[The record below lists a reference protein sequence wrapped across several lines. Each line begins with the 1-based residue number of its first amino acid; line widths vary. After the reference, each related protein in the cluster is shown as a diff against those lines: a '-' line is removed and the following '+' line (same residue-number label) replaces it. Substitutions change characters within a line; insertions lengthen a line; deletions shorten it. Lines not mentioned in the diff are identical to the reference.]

1 MAARLGPSA
10 TISCEPRQAWKG
22 AAVAV
27 DSGAG
32 IRLASRH
39 LNAIVVITWERCPR
53 GRRSALGKRVWA
65 ETHRGF
71 ESLPLRHT
79 VQI

>member
-10 TISCEPRQAWKG
+10 TTSCEPRQAWKG

-32 IRLASRH
+32 IRLTGRH
-39 LNAIVVITWERCPR
+39 LKELSQLTWERCPR

-79 VQI
+79 IA